1 MALLILFLA
10 LLQKD
15 LPHSIRGFFVYFTR
29 IFWKQTSVAI
39 KHHEA
44 SKNYICMHDQTLYP

>member
-29 IFWKQTSVAI
+29 IFWKQTSVVI